1 MCVCV
6 GGGLN
11 EREWAERCACVI
23 AYVRVWVR
31 GWVGSVNIVFDLED
45 KMLPKR
51 YELIIDIFVIF
62 LLLFAI
68 QAQSYDARVLTFT

>member
-1 MCVCV
+1 MCVCDCV
-6 GGGLN
+6 RACGG
-11 EREWAERCACVI
+11 A
-23 AYVRVWVR
+23 
-31 GWVGSVNIVFDLED
+31 WVGSVNIVFDLED

-68 QAQSYDARVLTFT
+68 QAQSYDAHALTFT